1 MPASRWQTSFQDIM
15 QWNDDEENELLS
27 LIVPSM
33 FSKTFNNEKSGNESD
48 PTQAANVTKYPDVL
62 PILPAAR
69 RGRLSRRRPS
79 R

>member
-15 QWNDDEENELLS
+15 QWNEEDENELLS

-33 FSKTFNNEKSGNESD
+33 FSKTINKEMMGTRRTLRSRKMGRSIRMC
-48 PTQAANVTKYPDVL
+48 YPSFPCEGWSSTPKL
-62 PILPAAR
+62 
-69 RGRLSRRRPS
+69 PS